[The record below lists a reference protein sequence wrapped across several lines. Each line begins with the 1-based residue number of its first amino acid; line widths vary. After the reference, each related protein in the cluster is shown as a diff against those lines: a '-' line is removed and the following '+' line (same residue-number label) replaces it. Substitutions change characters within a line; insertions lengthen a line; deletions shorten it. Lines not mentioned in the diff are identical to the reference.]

1 MCKHKVG
8 LLAEDE
14 KEALEGEKYDLKKY
28 FTPLQDADEN
38 WVLPIKQIKR
48 NKNLNFWWIS
58 HLPIIDYK
66 PKQMDKSVI
75 PDFMALSGLFLF
87 TGAEVSVEGAIFEI
101 ISKFGVVAVL
111 WFWLREMK
119 DQMKEQSKDFYSETE
134 KLRQEHKNTMHEF
147 QEIHKEHKEL
157 LTKQLE
163 NKDDIIKL
171 LQNKIKG

>member
-1 MCKHKVG
+1 MSKKVG

-14 KEALEGEKYDLKKY
+14 KEALEGEKYDLDKF
-28 FTPLQDADEN
+28 FTPEEDADGN
-38 WVLPIKQIKR
+38 FVLPINQIKN
-48 NKNLNFWWIS
+48 NKNINFWWVS
-58 HLPIIDYK
+58 HLPLIDYK

-119 DQMKEQSKDFYSETE
+119 EQMKEQSKDFYSETE

-157 LTKQLE
+157 LTDQLKA
-163 NKDDIIKL
+163 KDEMIKSL
-171 LQNKIKG
+171 KK